1 MHPERPL
8 RLWPRGF
15 FLSGGL
21 GHGLEKF
28 ESFRM
33 GVLGTEE
40 WSGRC
45 TLTLKPSALAVEGFL
60 LGFGGLKTRQKI
72 AIENLRIE
80 ALGTEEWSGRCTLT
94 LKPSALAAGG
104 FLLSDRAHGGLPAQF
119 PR

>member
-8 RLWPRGF
+8 RLWSRGF

-33 GVLGTEE
+33 GVLGMEECSGRCTLTLKPSALVVGGFLLVFGGLKTRQKIAIESFRIEALGTEE

-60 LGFGGLKTRQKI
+60 LVFGV
-72 AIENLRIE
+72 
-80 ALGTEEWSGRCTLT
+80 
-94 LKPSALAAGG
+94 
-104 FLLSDRAHGGLPAQF
+104 
-119 PR
+119 